1 MVIVLSLHGVE
12 WSDLDEVEECLP
24 VLDDAHNTCHLNL
37 IYFYNQS
44 FILVKNNVN
53 TKGGI
58 LTTMKL
64 SRSAT

>member
-1 MVIVLSLHGVE
+1 M
-12 WSDLDEVEECLP
+12 DKMEECLP

-58 LTTMKL
+58 LITVKL
-64 SRSAT
+64 SRSST